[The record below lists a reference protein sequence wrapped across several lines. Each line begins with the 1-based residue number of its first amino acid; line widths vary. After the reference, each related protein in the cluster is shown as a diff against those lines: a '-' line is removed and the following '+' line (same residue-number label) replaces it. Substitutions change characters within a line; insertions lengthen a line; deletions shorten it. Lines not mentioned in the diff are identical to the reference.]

1 MNRENPLWEAVY
13 EDLRQRILRG
23 VDTPGAPG
31 ALSPGAT
38 VPTEAEL
45 CEQHEVSRPVVRQAL
60 GRLQQDGLISR
71 GQGRRGR
78 RVRDPR
84 PIAWRLHE
92 FERGGRRDTG
102 FADDWAAGI
111 TEQGRSPRQTVVASV
126 EAAGTDVA
134 ACLEVEPG
142 TMVVHRARVRYV
154 DDVPYQLSNSYF
166 PELLA
171 RGTLLMEQRDVAVP
185 GGILRSI
192 GHPQVSVRDTI
203 LIRMPTPSEAADLDI
218 ATGVPV
224 GEHRR
229 TGYGEDGTP
238 VRHMITVF
246 PGDRHYLVYDLDL
259 T

>member
-1 MNRENPLWEAVY
+1 MTRENPLWEGVY
-13 EDLRQRILRG
+13 EALRRRIEQG
-23 VDTPGAPG
+23 VSTPDAPG
-31 ALSPGAT
+31 ALRPGAT

-45 CEQHEVSRPVVRQAL
+45 CEEHDVSRPVVRQAL

-92 FERGGRRDTG
+92 FERGGRRDTRTS
-102 FADDWAAGI
+102 DDWAAGI
-111 TEQGRSPRQTVVASV
+111 IEQGRVPRQTVVVSV
-126 EAAGTDVA
+126 EAASTDVA
-134 ACLEVEPG
+134 ACLEVAPD
-142 TMVVHRARVRYV
+142 TMVVHRSRVRYV
-154 DDVPYQLSNSYF
+154 DDVPYQLSHSYF
-166 PELLA
+166 PEELA

-185 GGILRSI
+185 GGILRHI
-192 GHPQVSVRDTI
+192 GHPQISVRDTI
-203 LIRMPTPSEAADLDI
+203 LIRMPTPAEATELNI

-229 TGYGEDGTP
+229 TGYGEDGAP
-238 VRHMITVF
+238 VRHMITIF
-246 PGDRHYLVYDLDL
+246 PADRHYLVYDLDL

>member
-1 MNRENPLWEAVY
+1 MTRENPLWEGVY
-13 EDLRQRILRG
+13 EDLRRRIEQGVATPDAPSALR
-23 VDTPGAPG
+23 
-31 ALSPGAT
+31 PGAT

-45 CEQHEVSRPVVRQAL
+45 CEEHDVSRPVVRQAL

-84 PIAWRLHE
+84 PIAWHLHE
-92 FERGGRRDTG
+92 FERGGRRDTRTS
-102 FADDWAAGI
+102 DDWAAGI
-111 TEQGRSPRQTVVASV
+111 TEQGRVPRQTVKVSV

-134 ACLEVEPG
+134 SCLEIEPG
-142 TMVVHRARVRYV
+142 TMVVHRARIRYV
-154 DDVPYQLSNSYF
+154 DDVPYQLSHSYF
-166 PELLA
+166 PEDLA
-171 RGTLLMEQRDVAVP
+171 RDTLLMEQRDVAVP
-185 GGILRSI
+185 GGILRHI

-203 LIRMPTPSEAADLDI
+203 LIRMPTPAEVTELNI

-246 PGDRHYLVYDLDL
+246 AADRHYLVYDLDL